1 MTKVIVTKAKA
12 TKAIGRL
19 TIAIAAVAAALC
31 LQVSSSQAQ
40 YYGDAPW
47 CAVLEVGTGAVS
59 WHCYYRTVEECVPN
73 VLAGNRGSCNLNP
86 YFTAS
91 RGPATSA
98 RPARH
103 KRQHG

>member
-1 MTKVIVTKAKA
+1 MSKIIA
-12 TKAIGRL
+12 TKADVAKAMAGL
-19 TIAIAAVAAALC
+19 TVAIAAVAVALC
-31 LQVSSSQAQ
+31 LQVSTSQAQ

-47 CAVLEVGTGAVS
+47 CAVLQVGTGSIS
-59 WHCYYRTVEECVPN
+59 WHCYYRTIEECVPN

-86 YFTAS
+86 YFTAAH
-91 RGPATSA
+91 GPAMTA